1 MSKIIEAKFV
11 CEKCMKEFTGQSY
24 LSINAQINP
33 ELKEKV
39 MDGSVFE
46 IVCPHCGHRMIDI
59 HPLVYND
66 MEKQAMIRV
75 DTFGGLILAEREHK
89 RFAADFP
96 EIGNSYAFYGATTVT
111 DFINKVVF
119 VENGIDPI
127 EGQIIM
133 HFFLDVAT
141 SKLNE
146 KIKKSVRD
154 ANEINEEQVFARVV
168 KDDDG
173 SLILIYSA
181 EVNGCPVSVCTEF
194 PNDYKEIL

>member
-11 CEKCMKEFTGQSY
+11 CEKCRKEFAGQSY

-46 IVCPHCGHRMIDI
+46 IVCPNCGHRMIDI

-146 KIKKSVRD
+146 KIKKSPSS
-154 ANEINEEQVFARVV
+154 V
-168 KDDDG
+168 K
-173 SLILIYSA
+173 LHLLTFLT
-181 EVNGCPVSVCTEF
+181 VSVTVRLEHEKPEKSCLPIMVLQKNLISSTDSF
-194 PNDYKEIL
+194 PE